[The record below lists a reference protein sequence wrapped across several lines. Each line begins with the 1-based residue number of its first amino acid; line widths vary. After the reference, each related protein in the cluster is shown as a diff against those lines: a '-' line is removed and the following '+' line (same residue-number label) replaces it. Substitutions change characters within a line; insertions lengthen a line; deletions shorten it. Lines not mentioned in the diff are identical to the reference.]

1 MTGEQYKKAIA
12 KLGMTQIGSAKFFG
26 VNDTTCR
33 RWISGKHSIPDSV
46 AMTLMLML
54 ENGISP
60 ADLPQVK
67 PRRSKT
73 AA

>member
-12 KLGMTQIGSAKFFG
+12 KLGLNQTASAKLFG
-26 VNDTTCR
+26 VNETTCR

-60 ADLPQVK
+60 DDLRK
-67 PRRSKT
+67 RRSKT